1 MKSRIQN
8 GLYIGQPRRKKKKSY
23 WNGKRRTKKKWKNEN
38 GFKVIFEY
46 VGQHHPERLLQT
58 ANNFVRTRSIE
69 MENWDRF
76 FARISFWLSLP
87 QIAVSLKGVVVLI
100 LLNLNKSFLSSDGF
114 QAPVGVLF
122 GFVAPVAAGAA
133 CRSAGCKAAINIS
146 VQNHQTPDINLFR
159 S

>member
-1 MKSRIQN
+1 
-8 GLYIGQPRRKKKKSY
+8 
-23 WNGKRRTKKKWKNEN
+23 
-38 GFKVIFEY
+38 
-46 VGQHHPERLLQT
+46 
-58 ANNFVRTRSIE
+58 
-69 MENWDRF
+69 
-76 FARISFWLSLP
+76 
-87 QIAVSLKGVVVLI
+87 LKGVVVLI